1 MAGPLERL
9 CTLLLTGSTRCR
21 LYGVEHR
28 LTREA
33 VDQLFD
39 MLTSLLAE
47 EREIRL
53 MVSGDE
59 VLALDERLDASNG
72 PAYALVRRL
81 QEKGIGLLNLC
92 RGMRRDEVEA
102 LCLAL
107 GDRAGRVTS
116 AAHVQVGG
124 AEASGAPLMLPES
137 LRVCRP
143 RGRRDDPVPD
153 EARQVQGL
161 TRLVQQSYDVRAR
174 DFREVA
180 LSLLAHLTHQGNVFL
195 NLAELREHN
204 LFTYLHTC
212 NVATLVMGYSLSLG
226 VSGAQ
231 AFELGTAALMH
242 DLGKTLVPAGILDK
256 PGELTEEE
264 WVIVRR
270 HPARGARLLLGQPD
284 VPHLAVVVAFEHH
297 MHFYGGGGYPKAP
310 FGPSLHAQ
318 IVAIADTFDA
328 VFGKRSYRDRYDV
341 LQAIEILQSD
351 RGWLYNPELADEFC
365 RFITAQLDQSDAA
378 GLAAEPA
385 VS

>member
-1 MAGPLERL
+1 MPTQLERL
-9 CTLLLTGSTRCR
+9 CTLILSGSTRCR

-28 LTREA
+28 LTRNA
-33 VDQLFD
+33 VDQLFET
-39 MLTSLLAE
+39 LTPMLAE

-59 VLALDERLDASNG
+59 VLGLDERLDASNG

-81 QEKGIGLLNLC
+81 HEKGIGMLNLC
-92 RGMRRDEVEA
+92 RGIRRDEVEA

-107 GDRAGRVTS
+107 GDPAGTLAS

-124 AEASGAPLMLPES
+124 AEASAVPLMLPETM
-137 LRVCRP
+137 RVCSP
-143 RGRRDDPVPD
+143 LARRDDPVPD
-153 EARQVQGL
+153 EARQIQGL
-161 TRLVQQSYDVRAR
+161 TTLVRQSYDVRAR
-174 DFREVA
+174 DFREVT

-242 DLGKTLVPAGILDK
+242 DLGKTFVPAEILDK
-256 PGELTEEE
+256 PGALTEEE
-264 WVIVRR
+264 WDVVRR
-270 HPARGARLLLGQPD
+270 HPAQGAKLLLGQPD

-310 FGPSLHAQ
+310 FGPSLHSQ

-328 VFGKRSYRDRYDV
+328 VFGKRSYRDKYDV
-341 LQAIEILQSD
+341 LQALEILQSD
-351 RGWLYNPELADEFC
+351 RGWLYNPELVDEFC
-365 RFITAQLDQSDAA
+365 RFINAQLDQAGESGGASEAA
-378 GLAAEPA
+378 A
-385 VS
+385 S